1 MDSCGGGGGRSRCTW
16 WVADV
21 GLGWLRKQAD
31 RRTRGD
37 AGGQVVP
44 GAGIWSTVRGSVAPM
59 GGLYWK
65 PVVPLPI
72 YERLNEAG
80 TEWRNR
86 EKWLLKAS
94 RPSVGQD

>member
-37 AGGQVVP
+37 AGGQVVRGWYMVYCTRLC
-44 GAGIWSTVRGSVAPM
+44 GADGGTILETGGAPAD
-59 GGLYWK
+59 L
-65 PVVPLPI
+65 
-72 YERLNEAG
+72 
-80 TEWRNR
+80 
-86 EKWLLKAS
+86 
-94 RPSVGQD
+94 

>member
-1 MDSCGGGGGRSRCTW
+1 MHMVGRRGRT
-16 WVADV
+16 
-21 GLGWLRKQAD
+21 GLAGKQASRSQGRVAMPVVRWCLGLVYGLLYEALW
-31 RRTRGD
+31 RR
-37 AGGQVVP
+37 
-44 GAGIWSTVRGSVAPM
+44 W